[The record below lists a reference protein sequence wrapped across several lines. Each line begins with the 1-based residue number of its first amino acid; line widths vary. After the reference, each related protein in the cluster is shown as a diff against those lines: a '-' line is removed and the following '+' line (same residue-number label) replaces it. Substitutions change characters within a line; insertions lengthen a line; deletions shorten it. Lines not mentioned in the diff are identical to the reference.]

1 MIAAVHQHAE
11 IARRYK
17 ARRAQKPPV
26 SIITLRIRELDRLFT
41 ARYDH
46 TLPNDDAGRD
56 DIVLVAHHLVRCPGE
71 PARRVRN
78 WIELRAP
85 WMTSD
90 VAAEIIRLVMAN
102 PLNWPADT
110 LAHRLGLT
118 EAERRRLLIR
128 TIGAIDMTKEE
139 REKARRLRQRQ
150 RDNARRRALGAKPR
164 AEYEANS
171 ISRKKPWLAFGIS
184 RRTWYRRRGTS
195 ARAVYEVSILHSN
208 VCHRDNVAVVRLSEQ
223 E

>member
-1 MIAAVHQHAE
+1 MTAAAHRHTE

-17 ARRAQKPPV
+17 AKRAQKPRV
-26 SIITLRIRELDRLFT
+26 SITTLRIRELDRLFT
-41 ARYDH
+41 ARYGH

-56 DIVLVAHHLVRCPGE
+56 DIVVMAHHLARCPGE
-71 PARRVRN
+71 PARRIRN
-78 WIELRAP
+78 WIELRMP

-90 VAAEIIRLVMAN
+90 VAAEIICFVMTN
-102 PLNWPADT
+102 PIKWRADT
-110 LAHRLGLT
+110 LAQRLRLT
-118 EAERRRLLIR
+118 EAERRRLGIR

-139 REKARRLRQRQ
+139 RKQARRLRQRQ
-150 RDNARRRALGAKPR
+150 RDLARRRAQRARPR

-171 ISRKKPWLAFGIS
+171 ISRNKPWLALGIS

-195 ARAVYEVSILHSN
+195 ARAVYEASILHADL
-208 VCHRDNVAVVRLSEQ
+208 CHCGSVAAVRLSEQ

>member
-1 MIAAVHQHAE
+1 MTAAVHQHAE

-17 ARRAQKPPV
+17 SKLAQKPRV

-41 ARYDH
+41 ARYGH

-56 DIVLVAHHLVRCPGE
+56 DIVLMAHHLVRCTGE

-78 WIELRAP
+78 WVELRAP

-90 VAAEIIRLVMAN
+90 VAAEIIRSVMAN
-102 PLNWPADT
+102 PLNWGADT
-110 LAHRLGLT
+110 LAQRLGVT

-139 REKARRLRQRQ
+139 RKKARRLRQRQ
-150 RDNARRRALGAKPR
+150 RDNARRRAQGVQTA
-164 AEYEANS
+164 
-171 ISRKKPWLAFGIS
+171 
-184 RRTWYRRRGTS
+184 RRIR
-195 ARAVYEVSILHSN
+195 
-208 VCHRDNVAVVRLSEQ
+208 SEQ
-223 E
+223 HQP